1 MKKVLTILVFT
12 CYALIGYSQ
21 STTEFGVTAE
31 GSWFIPQAPD
41 DSREYSTKAGFGTGI
56 GVYASRDI
64 FSRVSADIGLMYRYK
79 EMQQYYVIRDYTTP
93 GYNDGQADYGYGYG
107 NNSVEGWGKYS
118 LSYIVVPIHLQLRYS
133 KTHFI
138 RGGIESTWLTN
149 YDAGSKKSEY
159 NWTVGWGSQK
169 HKLKWSLN
177 YIRGFKEVAFF
188 NGVQVYEIGNV
199 KYPSVTFY
207 RNQMLQLS
215 LSYPIWQKQ

>member
-1 MKKVLTILVFT
+1 MKKALTIFIFT
-12 CYALIGYSQ
+12 CLVLIGYSQ
-21 STTEFGVTAE
+21 ASTQFGVTAE
-31 GSWFIPQAPD
+31 GSWFMPQQTT
-41 DSREYSTKAGFGTGI
+41 SGREYSTKAGFGTGI

-93 GYNDGQADYGYGYG
+93 GYNGGQGDYGYG

-118 LSYIVVPIHLQLRYS
+118 LNYIVVPFHLQLRYS

-149 YDAGSKKSEY
+149 YDAANKNPEY

-177 YIRGFKEVAFF
+177 YIRGFKEVAFY